1 MFSAIWSFMQGAII
15 RQLKSIE
22 FNYSTVSCTVRYVEL
37 PYIYIYTYIIYRP
50 ELGTLN
56 KRNELASACRHKA
69 PFLLKNFKT

>member
-37 PYIYIYTYIIYRP
+37 PYIYIYIHTLFTDQNW
-50 ELGTLN
+50 EL
-56 KRNELASACRHKA
+56 
-69 PFLLKNFKT
+69 